1 MTDLLF
7 WQVYEKVVLAVSA
20 VIPAKAGIQ
29 YFRAFLDSRLRGS
42 DDWIAF
48 FSNLLEL
55 TISFSPTCRARGI
68 RMLSAVPLTLPLSPK
83 LGGEG
88 GVRGPTGRG
97 LSVFALL

>member
-55 TISFSPTCRARGI
+55 TISFSPTCRARDI
-68 RMLSAVPLTLPLSPK
+68 RMPGFCCNGIIIRTDIATDNS
-83 LGGEG
+83 
-88 GVRGPTGRG
+88 
-97 LSVFALL
+97 

>member
-55 TISFSPTCRARGI
+55 TISFSPTCCARGI
-68 RMLSAVPLTLPLSPK
+68 RMLSAVPLTPPSPPS
-83 LGGEG
+83 LGERAG
-88 GVRGPTGRG
+88 
-97 LSVFALL
+97 